1 MWLSTLT
8 NSAALC
14 PRRRPFVHTRMWQI
28 TSAASDPDPVSSLLD
43 YAHRNKS
50 SFNDVNYATLM
61 SKLGRLAPHQKRALP
76 ADSRYTS
83 LLDTL
88 TRAMTATPLPT
99 GFGTQAV
106 ANIVHAHARLRQSN
120 PPLFKAVDEHAA
132 WFVGTSEQPQHISIV
147 AWSFAKLGVQAPN
160 LFDAISKRSSFL
172 VDEGRPQEI
181 ANTAW
186 AFATLDYPSLPLFS
200 LINEISERNSSTLM
214 EGRPQAVANTAWA
227 FSKLQYNASEFLAAV
242 DDASELLIESG
253 TTQAVSNISLA
264 FAEIGYEPSE
274 FFDCLEKQAD
284 EFVLQSGEQVSQRA
298 RNQCGDARAQRMRRS
313 FGAASQSIAATRPR
327 IARSEPIDLC
337 DSLANSAFRA
347 GRCARPRAAR
357 SELIFRQSTRLPN
370 PNHHSR
376 SPGAHFVQTFAA
388 LLRAASPSARYA
400 RLPSLTRPAL
410 TRRRSAT

>member
-1 MWLSTLT
+1 
-8 NSAALC
+8 
-14 PRRRPFVHTRMWQI
+14 MWQI

-181 ANTAW
+181 
-186 AFATLDYPSLPLFS
+186 
-200 LINEISERNSSTLM
+200 
-214 EGRPQAVANTAWA
+214 ANTAWA